1 MRLGVQRGISERKAC
16 EVMGFNRSSLR
27 YKPTGL
33 CAFTRRVEAKA
44 IELARAHQANG
55 YKMITVMLKRLG
67 YPTGKTRV
75 HNIWKRNGLALP
87 VRKKRKKTRF
97 PYVRPCRATKLN
109 EVWCYDFL
117 FARTEHGEMLKIFV
131 VLDEYSRECLAIY
144 VDRKI
149 NSQSVKRALAEVIEE
164 PGAPTYA
171 RSDNGPEFVSKN
183 LRLWLSKQDIR
194 PQYIERGSPWQN
206 GFIESFNDTFRRE
219 CLNREQLWSR
229 GEAQSVCNWWREVYN
244 YFRPHSS
251 INDKTPV
258 EFAQGTDFAS
268 LRQPP
273 ELDRKMV
280 ILN

>member
-1 MRLGVQRGISERKAC
+1 M
-16 EVMGFNRSSLR
+16 
-27 YKPTGL
+27 
-33 CAFTRRVEAKA
+33 
-44 IELARAHQANG
+44 
-55 YKMITVMLKRLG
+55 
-67 YPTGKTRV
+67 
-75 HNIWKRNGLALP
+75 
-87 VRKKRKKTRF
+87 
-97 PYVRPCRATKLN
+97 
-109 EVWCYDFL
+109 
-117 FARTEHGEMLKIFV
+117 

-194 PQYIERGSPWQN
+194 PQYIEPGSPWQN

-229 GEAQSVCNWWREVYN
+229 GEAQSVCNWWRELYN

-251 INDKTPV
+251 INDQTPV
-258 EFAQGTDFAS
+258 EFAQGTDPRPAAGRAREKW
-268 LRQPP
+268 LRPSGSGLCGSSFHIVSGFSP
-273 ELDRKMV
+273 ATPRLRLVLFSVLRFVAPAKLRV
-280 ILN
+280 LFPRN

>member
-27 YKPTGL
+27 YKPPGL

-117 FARTEHGEMLKIFV
+117 FA
-131 VLDEYSRECLAIY
+131 
-144 VDRKI
+144 
-149 NSQSVKRALAEVIEE
+149 
-164 PGAPTYA
+164 
-171 RSDNGPEFVSKN
+171 
-183 LRLWLSKQDIR
+183 
-194 PQYIERGSPWQN
+194 
-206 GFIESFNDTFRRE
+206 
-219 CLNREQLWSR
+219 
-229 GEAQSVCNWWREVYN
+229 
-244 YFRPHSS
+244 
-251 INDKTPV
+251 
-258 EFAQGTDFAS
+258 
-268 LRQPP
+268 
-273 ELDRKMV
+273 
-280 ILN
+280 

>member
-1 MRLGVQRGISERKAC
+1 MCIRDS
-16 EVMGFNRSSLR
+16 
-27 YKPTGL
+27 
-33 CAFTRRVEAKA
+33 
-44 IELARAHQANG
+44 
-55 YKMITVMLKRLG
+55 
-67 YPTGKTRV
+67 
-75 HNIWKRNGLALP
+75 
-87 VRKKRKKTRF
+87 
-97 PYVRPCRATKLN
+97 
-109 EVWCYDFL
+109 
-117 FARTEHGEMLKIFV
+117 
-131 VLDEYSRECLAIY
+131 IY

-164 PGAPTYA
+164 RGRPTYA

-194 PQYIERGSPWQN
+194 PQYIEPGSPWQN

-251 INDKTPV
+251 INNKTPV